1 MSLSEGYVEHLKE
14 LLDGI
19 GHITVRRMFGG
30 AGVYC
35 DGFIFAFLDE
45 DVLYLKTDEPG
56 RTPFEAEGMGPFT
69 YESKDGPIQTFSY
82 YRAPERLLDEP
93 DDMREWVHR
102 ALAISKRDAA
112 AKAKRKSKIASGTV
126 QKRAGAA
133 KRSVGQ
139 EAPGAQ
145 KLAAKHKPSGSH
157 TLATKRKSTVSS
169 KPAGK
174 SKKR

>member
-1 MSLSEGYVEHLKE
+1 MSLSEGYAEHLKE

-56 RTPFEAEGMGPFT
+56 RAPFEAEGMGPFT

-82 YRAPERLLDEP
+82 YRAPERLLDDP

-112 AKAKRKSKIASGTV
+112 AKAKRKGGKAGRKSKTAGSV
-126 QKRAGAA
+126 SRRVPRAGGP
-133 KRSVGQ
+133 KQLVTRK
-139 EAPGAQ
+139 
-145 KLAAKHKPSGSH
+145 KL
-157 TLATKRKSTVSS
+157 
-169 KPAGK
+169 
-174 SKKR
+174 

>member
-14 LLDGI
+14 MLDGI

-56 RTPFEAEGMGPFT
+56 RAPFEAEGMGPFT

-82 YRAPERLLDEP
+82 YRAPERLLDDPEEL
-93 DDMREWVHR
+93 REWVRR

-112 AKAKRKSKIASGTV
+112 AKAKRTGKARSKAAPSAPKPAKNKSTERQQPSG
-126 QKRAGAA
+126 R
-133 KRSVGQ
+133 RSV
-139 EAPGAQ
+139 
-145 KLAAKHKPSGSH
+145 AAH
-157 TLATKRKSTVSS
+157 

-174 SKKR
+174 RKTAVPRQKN